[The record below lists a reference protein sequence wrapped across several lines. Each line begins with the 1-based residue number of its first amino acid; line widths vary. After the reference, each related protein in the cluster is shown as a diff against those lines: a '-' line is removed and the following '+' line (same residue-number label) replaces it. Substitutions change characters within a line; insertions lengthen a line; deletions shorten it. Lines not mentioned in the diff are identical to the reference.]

1 MSIDATSVH
10 ELLELTCSSK
20 NPSGSAGFCATR
32 FGQARSRTSSTP
44 CCLRYSTASGGTPRR
59 ACLRIFYNGISPR
72 KNTHL
77 YYYVLNNSQYIP
89 GIQVSFKM
97 KLRTP
102 FCSKCFCD
110 MPRSVQL
117 ISRRSRIC
125 AQDVQIIHASDAT
138 FEKGFAHEISCL
150 KTAP

>member
-59 ACLRIFYNGISPR
+59 ACLRIFYHVISPR

-77 YYYVLNNSQYIP
+77 YYSGLNNSQYIP

-102 FCSKCFCD
+102 CCSKCFLRHD
-110 MPRSVQL
+110 EVRATHPGEVESARKTFRSFMPQTQL
-117 ISRRSRIC
+117 
-125 AQDVQIIHASDAT
+125 
-138 FEKGFAHEISCL
+138 L
-150 KTAP
+150 KRDLHTK